1 VNAVDLTRLISL
13 CSYGFWRFRVPR
25 TKPDKL
31 QNSPVAKVA
40 ICYQRV
46 STGEQSLD
54 GKSGFSR
61 QDAALAEWK
70 KAHPDY
76 DVQEVV
82 REAISGNRKNLEKGL
97 LGQFLEDARS
107 HRVQHGTILI
117 VETFSRLSRGDMQD
131 CFNLLTDIF
140 RAGVGVSFCDWSH
153 EILRSLNDGGG
164 TVYRIAGAAD
174 SAHREWKEKQAR
186 SQGAV
191 QYRRQLIEAH
201 ADGKTAVFGGFR
213 FNPRSETNTNPGY
226 PRWLD
231 VDQDGNWVLLEDEVQ
246 WVQKAFRLAK
256 DLGARRIA
264 RELQADGITLARSG
278 AVITETEIH
287 LLLENVAVLG
297 HRQNKSGNEK
307 EDITKGVYPA
317 IITPTEWQAAKD
329 GIAGRR
335 GVRGLPNGRKRI
347 NLFEKRTFCAECG
360 HRLGVR
366 RSRNGFS
373 LNCNGRVLGRS
384 DCTAPNIP
392 YDELALLEHVRAFRW
407 SDFFGDEK
415 HDAETAEARQKVL
428 KASGAIGPLEDLVSS
443 KRTQIKNA
451 VPETP
456 NSALLLWD
464 EALRE
469 AEADLVMAKQAL
481 KEAEAHLAKLERR
494 PSSREA
500 EREVKQRLSAFME
513 SDRTDLTARDEFN
526 SWLTREGL
534 VFEIDTRHKDV
545 QFGEGWVSKE
555 GTLTTFINVEEV
567 KQQVGGHDQECDF
580 SNEIAT
586 LGPEESWRRNFPD
599 APPLTE
605 VMTKGALMNIVDPDG
620 KETGVQYKIEQRRRG
635 RPAKRRRQ

>member
-1 VNAVDLTRLISL
+1 M
-13 CSYGFWRFRVPR
+13 PR

-140 RAGVGVSFCDWSH
+140 RAGVGVSFCDWGH
-153 EILRSLNDGGG
+153 EILRSLDDGNG
-164 TVYRIAGAAD
+164 TVFRIAGAAD
-174 SAHREWKEKQAR
+174 AAHREWKEKQSR
-186 SQGAV
+186 SKGAV
-191 QYRRQLIEAH
+191 QYRRQQIEAH

-213 FNPRSETNTNPGY
+213 FNPRSATNTNPGY

-278 AVITETEIH
+278 AAITESEIN

-317 IITPTEWQAAKD
+317 IITPSEWQAARD
-329 GIAGRR
+329 GIESRR
-335 GVRGLPNGRKRI
+335 GKRGLPNGRKRI

-366 RSRNGFS
+366 RSRNGFA

-407 SDFFGDEK
+407 SDFFGDDK

-428 KASGAIGPLEDLVSS
+428 KASGAVGPLEDLVSS
-443 KRTQIKNA
+443 KRNQIKNA

-469 AEADLVMAKQAL
+469 AEADLVMAKQEL
-481 KEAEAHLAKLERR
+481 SEAEAHLAKLERR

-513 SDRTDLTARDEFN
+513 SDRSDLTERDEFN

-534 VFEIDTRHKDV
+534 VFEIDTRLKDV

-555 GTLTTFINVEEV
+555 GTLTSFISMEEV
-567 KQQVGGHDQECDF
+567 RQQVGKDDQKHDF
-580 SNEIAT
+580 SDEIAI
-586 LGPEESWRRNFPD
+586 LGIEESWRQNFPD
-599 APPLTE
+599 APPLSE
-605 VMTKGALMNIVDPDG
+605 IMSKGALMNIVDSDG
-620 KETGVQYKIEQRRRG
+620 EQTGLQYKIEKRRRG